1 MKKILVTT
9 TGKPIVR
16 NGNALCIEDGTLPP
30 EYRELLGFKFDGASW
45 FETGEKLYGSDLIT
59 ITLSQTVT
67 SGQNVFGAYAGT
79 SAGTKNFSLYV
90 YGSSSSS
97 NSYYRYDETLYRP
110 RLGSGQRTLTFGNS
124 EETTGFANNVE
135 TTPSDFVTNA
145 EAWIAGLPNSSS
157 PKYTGAIEGRISA
170 GTRLIWVPCERVSD
184 GELGYYELNSEVFL
198 TNQGTGDVTSL
209 GYAA

>member
-16 NGNALCIEDGTLPP
+16 NGNALYIEDGTLPP
-30 EYRELLGFKFDGASW
+30 EYRELQGFKFDGASW
-45 FETGEKLYGSDLIT
+45 FETGEKLRGSDLVT

-67 SGQNVFGAYAGT
+67 SGQNVFGCYSGT
-79 SAGTKNFSLYV
+79 ASGRKNLSLYI
-90 YGSSSSS
+90 YGNGSAS
-97 NSYYRYDETLYRP
+97 NSYLRMDETLYRP
-110 RLGSGQRTLTFGNS
+110 RFGTGTRTLMFGNAES
-124 EETTGFANNVE
+124 TDGFQIDVA
-135 TTPSDFVTNA
+135 TTPSDFVTTS
-145 EAWIAGLPNSSS
+145 EAWIGTLPNSTS
-157 PKYTGAIEGRISA
+157 PKYTGAINGRISA
-170 GTRLIWVPCERVSD
+170 GDRLIWIPAERVSD